1 MKRRKI
7 VVVAAVIERGDEIL
21 VSLRHPK
28 GERPSQWEFP
38 GGKVEMGES
47 ESEALVRELR
57 EELGVESE
65 VGPLIQRLFH
75 AYPDTDVEIGF
86 YGARITKGEP
96 QPLAMAEIRWVA
108 RRDLD
113 KLDFLAADRPF
124 VAELMKGAA

>member
-1 MKRRKI
+1 MKRRRL

-38 GGKVEMGES
+38 GGKVEQGES
-47 ESEALVRELR
+47 EPEALVRELR

-65 VGPLIQRLFH
+65 VGPLIQKITH
-75 AYPDTDVEIGF
+75 AYPDTDVEISF
-86 YGARITKGEP
+86 YSASILQGVP
-96 QPLAMAEIRWVA
+96 QPLQMEEIRWVA

-124 VAELMKGAA
+124 VAALKEGAA